1 MALNPRE
8 MGEAIIRNL
17 PAKTG
22 RSLEQW
28 LTLLDADGP
37 STPRD
42 RVDWL
47 EREHGLGRITAQAV
61 VGHAPGGEEVTDV
74 TAYDDPDSLVTALFG
89 APGTDMRRRYEA
101 LRADIEA
108 TVPDVR
114 VTECRGY
121 VGFATRRQFAAV
133 RPRKG
138 ALQLGLRPGD
148 IEAPGEMRVSG
159 LGGGSLTRAVVVASP
174 DGRLDD
180 TLRAVV
186 ADVAKA

>member
-8 MGEAIIRNL
+8 MGEAIVRNL

-22 RSLEQW
+22 RSLAEW
-28 LTLLDADGP
+28 VALLDADGP
-37 STPRD
+37 ATPRE

-47 EREHGLGRITAQAV
+47 TREHGLGRITAQTV
-61 VGHAPGGEEVTDV
+61 VGHARDGGAVVDV
-74 TAYDDPDSLVTALFG
+74 AAYDDAESLVASLFG
-89 APGTDMRRRYEA
+89 DPGTDLRRRYEA

-114 VTECRGY
+114 VTACRGY

-138 ALQLGLRPGD
+138 DLQLGLRPGD
-148 IEAPGEMRVSG
+148 VEAPGEIRVSG
-159 LGGGSLTRAVVVASP
+159 LGGGSLTRAVLVTSP

-180 TLRAVV
+180 ATRAAV